1 MKAERRLQ
9 SKNRDR
15 RRSESAIWK
24 SRRRDFWG
32 RFRRNRLAVAGAAI
46 LLILLVASLFADFI
60 APYEENSRDITRKY
74 APPQRIHFFD
84 SNGRFRGPF
93 VYDLAW
99 EVDPVTG
106 KRTYTENKDVIL
118 PIRLFVST
126 AEYRLWGI
134 IPLRVKLFGAVGG
147 VWYPFGGDHEGRCV
161 FSRCI
166 YATRLSLALALLG
179 AATTVLFGVVLGILS
194 GYYGGV
200 IDVVIQRL
208 AETMLSI
215 PRIPLWMAFAAAI
228 PPGWSPVKEFLAIS
242 LVLSVL
248 GWGGLARSVRGI
260 VLSLKESDFVL
271 AARAYGA
278 SQWRCM
284 FKHIFPN
291 IVGYVVINAT
301 IIVPLMIL
309 GETSL
314 SFLGLGL
321 RPPAN
326 SLGVLLKGAQ
336 SVQVL
341 EEYPWLLIPAGYV
354 IFTVLAFNFV
364 GDGVRDALDPRHSY
378 G

>member
-1 MKAERRLQ
+1 MKEKGRLQ
-9 SKNRDR
+9 RSNRDR
-15 RRSESAIWK
+15 QRIGSAIRK
-24 SRRRDFWG
+24 SRRAGFWG
-32 RFRRNRLAVAGAAI
+32 RFRRNRLAVAGAVILFI
-46 LLILLVASLFADFI
+46 LLGASIFADFV
-60 APYEENSRDITRKY
+60 APNGETSRDITRKY
-74 APPQRIHFFD
+74 APPQRIHLFD
-84 SNGRFRGPF
+84 SNGHFRGPF
-93 VYDLAW
+93 VYDLKW
-99 EVDPVTG
+99 EVDPFTG
-106 KRTYTENKDVIL
+106 KRSYTENKDIIH
-118 PIRLFVST
+118 PIRLFVPT

-179 AATTVLFGVVLGILS
+179 AFTTVLFGVILGTLS

-200 IDVVIQRL
+200 VDAVIQRL
-208 AETMLSI
+208 AEMMLSI

-228 PPGWSPVKEFLAIS
+228 PAGWSPVKEFLAIS

-248 GWGGLARSVRGI
+248 GWGGLARSIRGI
-260 VLSLKESDFVL
+260 VLSLQASDFVL
-271 AARAYGA
+271 AAKAYGA
-278 SQWRCM
+278 SAWRCM
-284 FKHIFPN
+284 FRHILPN

-341 EEYPWLLIPAGYV
+341 EDYPWLLIPAGYV
-354 IFTVLAFNFV
+354 VFTVLAFNFV
-364 GDGVRDALDPRHSY
+364 GDGIRDALDPRHY
-378 G
+378 